1 MTEKRK
7 RDFNVDL
14 CSGGTPHFYRGCCE
28 HDYRRSF
35 IAFKMR
41 EGIEQVIFDE
51 SAGKI
56 GPRQRREAD
65 LANTSI
71 YKNHQIYEHR
81 GATQLETS
89 PKLKDGSWTRSVSAL
104 IAPFFAGL
112 AMGMEARYTL
122 KRGGEWRLE
131 RWRLPCR
138 RARRFELA
146 LVAVL
151 QSA

>member
-1 MTEKRK
+1 
-7 RDFNVDL
+7 
-14 CSGGTPHFYRGCCE
+14 
-28 HDYRRSF
+28 
-35 IAFKMR
+35 MR
-41 EGIEQVIFDE
+41 EGIKQAIFDE

-71 YKNHQIYEHR
+71 YNDHYIHKHR
-81 GATQLETS
+81 GARQLENS
-89 PKLKDGSWTRSVSAL
+89 PKLKDGSWSRSVSAL

-122 KRGGEWRLE
+122 KREGEWRLE
-131 RWRLPCR
+131 RRRLPCR
-138 RARRFELA
+138 RVRRFVIA

-151 QSA
+151 RSA